1 MATKQEPVQKTFRFP
16 LIGTFQNRNALGTQD
31 QRFINFFPESI
42 KNAVTDNKKIYL
54 VKRPGLALSYQ
65 LAAGVGRGM
74 YGWNGF
80 NYAVVGDKVYKDSTL
95 LITLTTSTG
104 HVGFT
109 EATNATGTVLFMHDG
124 TYGYVIYDD
133 DSYIRIPETLSA
145 WAGTTAYIA
154 SDRIIPTVDNGFYYS
169 PTVGGVSAGS
179 QPTWPT
185 TIGSTVTDGTI
196 TWECMGYYDPDGL
209 PKNALPYPVYLDG
222 SIFLIAR
229 RTDGSNS
236 QSIFNSDIDNPL
248 SWGSNNFID
257 AESYPD
263 NLVALARQNNM
274 IIALGTTSGEFFY
287 NGVNTTSPLAP
298 NESLTLQ
305 MGCIAPTSVAQ
316 QERFCMFVGQSGIGG
331 TAVWLL
337 DGFAPNKVSDEY
349 IEKMVDAEI
358 VAGGADNITGYS
370 LRTVGHFFY
379 ILNLPTTD
387 RTLVYDLEEKMW
399 HEWSSNDADSHVM
412 FVGKYASDA
421 EDGQNYIQ
429 DATTGAVYLL
439 SATTYQDNS
448 TDILAEAIT
457 TKYDFESMNRKF
469 MSSLNVVGDLVSGDT
484 IDIRWSDDD
493 YNTWSNWKTISLT
506 SRPIFARLG
515 SFRRRAFDVLYT
527 GNHLYRI
534 ESLEVDVSLG
544 TH

>member
-185 TIGSTVTDGTI
+185 TIGDTVTDGTI

-236 QSIFNSDIDNPL
+236 QSIFSIY
-248 SWGSNNFID
+248 S
-257 AESYPD
+257 
-263 NLVALARQNNM
+263 
-274 IIALGTTSGEFFY
+274 
-287 NGVNTTSPLAP
+287 
-298 NESLTLQ
+298 SLTLLGANPSNNQ
-305 MGCIAPTSVAQ
+305 
-316 QERFCMFVGQSGIGG
+316 
-331 TAVWLL
+331 TAVPPIP
-337 DGFAPNKVSDEY
+337 DCPT
-349 IEKMVDAEI
+349 
-358 VAGGADNITGYS
+358 NIQNRS
-370 LRTVGHFFY
+370 CCA
-379 ILNLPTTD
+379 
-387 RTLVYDLEEKMW
+387 TLV
-399 HEWSSNDADSHVM
+399 
-412 FVGKYASDA
+412 
-421 EDGQNYIQ
+421 
-429 DATTGAVYLL
+429 GAMHP
-439 SATTYQDNS
+439 
-448 TDILAEAIT
+448 IC
-457 TKYDFESMNRKF
+457 
-469 MSSLNVVGDLVSGDT
+469 NVRD
-484 IDIRWSDDD
+484 
-493 YNTWSNWKTISLT
+493 
-506 SRPIFARLG
+506 
-515 SFRRRAFDVLYT
+515 
-527 GNHLYRI
+527 
-534 ESLEVDVSLG
+534 SLG
-544 TH
+544 ASGEVVLTPL